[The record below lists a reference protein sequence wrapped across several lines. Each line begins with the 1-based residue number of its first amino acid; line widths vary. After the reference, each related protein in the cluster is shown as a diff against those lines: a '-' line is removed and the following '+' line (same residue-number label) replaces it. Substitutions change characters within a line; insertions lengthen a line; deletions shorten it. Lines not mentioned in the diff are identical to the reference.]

1 MNFLLRVCI
10 GFIITVALE
19 IIAIWYFVFK
29 D

>member
-1 MNFLLRVCI
+1 MNFLLGACI

-19 IIAIWYFVFK
+19 LIVIWYFVFK